1 MIADLR
7 IRELAVIG
15 VTLAAGL
22 AGTAVALGGRGANDQ
37 FLQEQRNPPNL
48 RPSDV
53 ERVVKTAPDPATGKG
68 GGVAASCKRRGTGPL
83 GNPWS
88 CVVRYPGGKRV
99 AIAVRVGDDGYY
111 SGRYAVAGG
120 GRASGCCID
129 LPGTR

>member
-1 MIADLR
+1 MIGGLHT
-7 IRELAVIG
+7 RELAVVG
-15 VTLAAGL
+15 VTVVAGL
-22 AGTAVALGGRGANDQ
+22 AGTAVALGGRGADDQ

-48 RPSDV
+48 RPADV
-53 ERVVKTAPDPATGKG
+53 ARVVKTAPDPATGKG
-68 GGVAASCKRRGTGPL
+68 TGLAATCSKRGKGPL

-99 AIAVRVGDDGYY
+99 SIAVRVGADGYY
-111 SGRYAVAGG
+111 TGRYAVAGG